1 MGMKKDLFE
10 KLIEPLG
17 SFKRKW
23 GGHLAE
29 EAYEDMVFEPTKAHV
44 PCSDCDLMVRDRV
57 IIIER
62 KLDRD
67 DTPYWRT
74 KCHNCK
80 RKWNDLRR

>member
-1 MGMKKDLFE
+1 MKKEQFK

-23 GGHLAE
+23 GGHIAE
-29 EAYEDMVFEPTKAHV
+29 EAYEDMVFV
-44 PCSDCDLMVRDRV
+44 PVKTHQACDACDVMVKGRV
-57 IIIER
+57 IILER

-74 KCHNCK
+74 KCDVCK
-80 RKWNDLRR
+80 KKWKELRL

>member
-1 MGMKKDLFE
+1 MGMKKEQFE
-10 KLIEPLG
+10 KLVEPLG

-29 EAYEDMVFEPTKAHV
+29 EAYEDVVFEPTKAHV

-62 KLDRD
+62 KLDWKND
-67 DTPYWRT
+67 PYWRT

-80 RKWNDLRR
+80 KKWNNLRR